1 MTIKTFPELLERLKK
16 EDEVSLLEILDLAS
30 EELVDTLEDLIYD
43 RQDRIRIYYNENDET
58 LDGEEG

>member
-43 RQDRIRIYYNENDET
+43 RQDRVRIYYNENDET

>member
-30 EELVDTLEDLIYD
+30 EELVDALEDLIYD
-43 RQDRIRIYYNENDET
+43 RQDRVRIYYNENDET